1 MCLHESLK
9 VKSFMSNCYGLLL
22 HGDAPFGWQ
31 GFVFAAILCIVLV
44 VLVNELAAGAMKSH
58 HVKKRR
64 PKHTIRY

>member
-1 MCLHESLK
+1 MRFLESMK
-9 VKSFMSNCYGLLL
+9 VESFMGNRYGLLL

-44 VLVNELAAGAMKSH
+44 VLVNELAARAMKSH

-64 PKHTIRY
+64 PKQTTRY